1 MVNVTVTIPE
11 ELRNK
16 LKKHDEVNWSAVI
29 RKALQEYLRNIEIAE
44 AIAQKSKLTKKDAE
58 EISKKINRA
67 TAKDLGLI

>member
-11 ELRNK
+11 ELRTK

-29 RKALQEYLRNIEIAE
+29 RKALHEHLRNIEIAE
-44 AIAQKSKLTKKDAE
+44 AIAQKSKLTKKDVE

>member
-1 MVNVTVTIPE
+1 MVSVTVTIPE